1 MENEKDGLQGEAGNA
16 GDQKPIAKRRFQLS
30 RTQMVVIAIG
40 LLILFL
46 TGPRTTFQSKPS
58 HYVPIDPV
66 CMSNGSLRPNEP
78 VGTVQWYPCPGW
90 AIPGA
95 DCGHI
100 MYATAISYRFQMQ
113 T

>member
-1 MENEKDGLQGEAGNA
+1 MENEKDGNQGEAGNA
-16 GDQKPIAKRRFQLS
+16 GDQKPIAKRRLLS
-30 RTQMVVIAIG
+30 RTQTAVIAIG

-46 TGPRTTFQSKPS
+46 MSLDTIFQPS
-58 HYVPIDPV
+58 TSPYIPIDPV
-66 CMSNGSLRPNEP
+66 YMSNGFLRPNEP

-100 MYATAISYRFQMQ
+100 MYATAIFYCF
-113 T
+113 